1 MSNLDPERF
10 IFIDEAGVNLA
21 MTRRYG
27 RAPRGQRAEGR
38 APVNYGPNVTII
50 GAIRLSG
57 VVTALSIEAATD
69 AEIFIAFTEKCLA
82 PELKPGDIVFMDNL
96 GAHKDTKVRAAIE
109 ARGAQLVLLPPYSP
123 DLNPIEQCWS
133 KIKGYL
139 RSVGARTKETLY
151 QALVQG
157 FDLVTLK
164 DLFGWFK
171 YCGYHKPVRESV

>member
-1 MSNLDPERF
+1 
-10 IFIDEAGVNLA
+10 

-27 RAPRGQRAEGR
+27 RAPRGQRAEGS

-69 AEIFIAFTEKCLA
+69 AEVFQTFTDECLV
-82 PELKPGDIVFMDNL
+82 PEVKPGDIVLMDNL
-96 GAHKDTKVRAAIE
+96 GAHKGHKVREAIE
-109 ARGAQLVLLPPYSP
+109 AAGAQLVLLPSYSP
-123 DLNPIEQCWS
+123 DLNPIELCWS
-133 KIKGYL
+133 KLKGYL

-157 FDLVTLK
+157 FDRITTE
-164 DLFGWFK
+164 DLLGWFK
-171 YCGYHKPVRESV
+171 HCGYHKPVCESV